1 MIAKSQALQT
11 AGQSHVLHALVKM
24 IFKSQALQTAGQS
37 HVLQALV
44 DVLHVLQSLVET
56 NSESQALQTAGRSDV
71 VQALTEIIAKSQ
83 ALQTAGQS
91 DFIQAEAFASSQ
103 SLDSMNLGNSFQYIF
118 VIAHGFFL
126 KAEKVFPN
134 AWQIKLCVDIGQ
146 CNLSLKALL
155 FEAFVQHELFGLIL
169 Q

>member
-1 MIAKSQALQT
+1 MQTAGQSDVLHVLQALVETNAKSQALQT
-11 AGQSHVLHALVKM
+11 AGQSDVLQALVETNS
-24 IFKSQALQTAGQS
+24 KSQALQTAGQ
-37 HVLQALV
+37 
-44 DVLHVLQSLVET
+44 
-56 NSESQALQTAGRSDV
+56 SDV

-126 KAEKVFPN
+126 KAEKVFPS

-146 CNLSLKALL
+146 CNFSLKALL